1 MFLVLCSKLIFVFY
15 CFVNLFMERT
25 KYICEKHGSLEKN
38 CMPPLV
44 WIWRTLPFK
53 KCPLDCSSPNFV
65 IKYFNDCSIQ
75 VFTDYVHVKLM
86 KKVIFIALKIITAA
100 TIVALLYFNQHDIG
114 VTQAVKDVWNIK
126 QVKSEEL
133 GNYSS
138 LWL

>member
-1 MFLVLCSKLIFVFY
+1 
-15 CFVNLFMERT
+15 
-25 KYICEKHGSLEKN
+25 
-38 CMPPLV
+38 
-44 WIWRTLPFK
+44 
-53 KCPLDCSSPNFV
+53 
-65 IKYFNDCSIQ
+65 
-75 VFTDYVHVKLM
+75 M

-138 LWL
+138 L